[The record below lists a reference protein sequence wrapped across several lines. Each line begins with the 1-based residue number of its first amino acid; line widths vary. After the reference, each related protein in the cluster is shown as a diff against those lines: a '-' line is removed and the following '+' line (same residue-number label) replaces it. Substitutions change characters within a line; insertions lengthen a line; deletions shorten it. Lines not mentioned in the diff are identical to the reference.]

1 MGLEE
6 VYARPLVVRG
16 KGKFGGLMMKSAV
29 LAVAMAL
36 LAGAAGAQS
45 APLKLGLAGLAFL
58 IGDWASGRGR
68 VAQTGGTSTGSS
80 SIEPVAGGAALL
92 RRDHTNLFDASGK
105 SAGGFDQ
112 VMMIY
117 PQGDTLRAD
126 YVDGGHVIHYTSAVV
141 VAGKSVT
148 FASEARPGVPAF
160 RLSYTLATPATL
172 AVSFSMAPP
181 GTTEFHP
188 IATGT
193 LTKAG

>member
-1 MGLEE
+1 ML
-6 VYARPLVVRG
+6 
-16 KGKFGGLMMKSAV
+16 KSAV
-29 LAVAMAL
+29 LAGAMAL

-45 APLKLGLAGLAFL
+45 APLKPELAAVAFL

-68 VAQTGGTSTGSS
+68 VAETGGTSTGSS
-80 SIEPVAGGAALL
+80 TIEPVAGGAALL

-105 SAGGFDQ
+105 PAGGFDQ

-117 PQGDTLRAD
+117 PQGETLRAD
-126 YVDGGHVIHYTSAVV
+126 YIDGGHVIHYTSAVI
-141 VAGKSVT
+141 VAGRSVT
-148 FASEARPGVPAF
+148 FANEARPGAPAF
-160 RLSYTLATPATL
+160 RLSYTLAGPATL

-193 LTKAG
+193 LTKGG